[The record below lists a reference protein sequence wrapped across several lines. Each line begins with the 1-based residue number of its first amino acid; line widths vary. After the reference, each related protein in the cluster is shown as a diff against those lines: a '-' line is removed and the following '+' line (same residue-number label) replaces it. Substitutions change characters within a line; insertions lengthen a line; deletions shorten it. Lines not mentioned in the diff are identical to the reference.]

1 MPRCS
6 RRDVIPPVRI
16 TTAAQAAEADQATI
30 VAGVPSRALMQRAG
44 AAAAG
49 EIVRRYASVLDA
61 GVAVHAGPGNNGGD
75 AWVVAR
81 ALRRD
86 GIVVRLTQWG
96 GDTPAT
102 VDARFE
108 YDRARA
114 EAEWP
119 APTGGERVIVDGVLG
134 TGARVPA
141 RAFVQTYVR
150 QLEAQRSAGGD
161 SAPTIV
167 ALDVPT
173 GLDATTGDPIGSVL
187 RADLTLA
194 FGTIK
199 RGLLVNRDAAGE
211 IALLDIG
218 LDEVAVT
225 NAFQSAPTPALVTDD
240 LVRRQVVR
248 PFPANAHKGIRGKV
262 AVIGGAPG
270 MAGAVVLASD
280 AALRSGAGM
289 VRAVVAPES
298 VPILQNGLHAALAT
312 PWPAADD
319 PDTFSHAV
327 LDWADAL
334 LVGPGLGKSDDAIA
348 LLERVLTTWR
358 GPIVVD
364 ADALNHYA
372 GRLSALG
379 ALLDGRPALL
389 TPHPLELARL
399 LGTTVDDV
407 LARRFEI
414 AGEAARTAHAS
425 VLLKGVPTVVSDG
438 TTTLVSAAGTPA
450 LGTAGSGDVLGGI
463 AAALLAEAVHAS
475 PSEPDGSSAS
485 PISGPLIR
493 GAAAAW
499 VHGRAGELATVRR
512 GGVRG
517 TTLTDVLDALQNAWP
532 GDGPGMDRAPYPVLA
547 TLPQV
552 VG

>member
-1 MPRCS
+1 MTLA
-6 RRDVIPPVRI
+6 VRV
-16 TTAAQAAEADQATI
+16 TTAAEAAAADAAAI
-30 VAGVPSRALMQRAG
+30 AAGTPSRALMQRAG

-49 EIVRRYASVLDA
+49 EIVRRYAHLLGA

-81 ALRRD
+81 ALARY
-86 GIVVRLTQWG
+86 GVQVRATQWG
-96 GDTPAT
+96 AAAPAT
-102 VDARFE
+102 DDARFE
-108 YDRARA
+108 AERARGFMGMP
-114 EAEWP
+114 E
-119 APTGGERVIVDGVLG
+119 PTGTEGVIVDGVLG
-134 TGARVPA
+134 TGARAPV
-141 RAFVQTYVR
+141 REFVEVYVR
-150 QLEAQRSAGGD
+150 HVLAAQSD
-161 SAPTIV
+161 APGSMRPVVV

-173 GLDATTGDPIGSVL
+173 GIDATTGDAIGPCI
-187 RADLTLA
+187 RADLTLT
-194 FGTIK
+194 FGTLK

-218 LDEVAVT
+218 LDEHGFTSLGVIVPGVVAGG
-225 NAFQSAPTPALVTDD
+225 PALVTPA
-240 LVRRQVVR
+240 VIRGVVPR
-248 PFPANAHKGIRGKV
+248 FGAAAHKGTRGKV
-262 AVIGGAPG
+262 AVIGGASG
-270 MAGAVVLASD
+270 MAGAAVLASD

-298 VPILQNGLHAALAT
+298 VPVLQNGLHAAMAT
-312 PWPAADD
+312 AWPAAEDD
-319 PDTFSHAV
+319 DALAHSV
-327 LDWADAL
+327 LEWADAIL
-334 LVGPGLGKSDDAIA
+334 LGPGLGRSDTATT
-348 LLERVLTTWR
+348 LLEHVLTRWR
-358 GPIVVD
+358 GPVVVD

-372 GRLSALG
+372 GRLDTLG

-414 AGEAARTAHAS
+414 AGEAARVAHAA

-438 TTTLVSAAGTPA
+438 ATTLVSATGTPA

-463 AAALLAEAVHAS
+463 AAALFAH
-475 PSEPDGSSAS
+475 EPAAHV
-485 PISGPLIR
+485 PVFA

-499 VHGRAGELATVRR
+499 VHGCAGELATARR

-517 TTLTDVLDALQNAWP
+517 TTLADVLDALQDAWP
-532 GDGPGMDRAPYPVLA
+532 RGAWQGDDAPPARAPYPVLA
-547 TLPQV
+547 ELPQV